1 MHIAI
6 PVDNQELNEAKIA
19 PIANATN
26 WAIINFDEGE
36 VKSIHSAPSWQE
48 SGVDWLDF
56 IVLEN
61 KFENILDFMN
71 EGIMVLVRREGQES
85 IEEIMEA
92 FKFKE
97 LDEAGF

>member
-19 PIANATN
+19 PLANATN

-71 EGIMVLVRREGQES
+71 EGIMVLVRREGQDS
-85 IEEIMEA
+85 IEDIIEA

>member
-6 PVDNQELNEAKIA
+6 PMNSNHFKDATITTTLNASC
-19 PIANATN
+19 
-26 WAIINFDEGE
+26 WAIINFDEGKIKNIKE
-36 VKSIHSAPSWQE
+36 APSWQE

-56 IVLEN
+56 VILEN
-61 KFENILDFMN
+61 RFENSIDFLN
-71 EGIMVLVRREGQES
+71 EGITVLVRREGQDNINS
-85 IEEIMEA
+85 IIEA

>member
-1 MHIAI
+1 MYLAI
-6 PVDNQELNEAKIA
+6 PVDNKNLQEAKITT
-19 PIANATN
+19 IVNATN

-36 VKSIHSAPSWQE
+36 VKSMHSAPSWQE

-56 IVLEN
+56 VILEN
-61 KFENILDFMN
+61 KFENYLDFMN
-71 EGIMVLVRREGQES
+71 EGIMVLIRREGQDL
-85 IEEIMEA
+85 IEDIIEA